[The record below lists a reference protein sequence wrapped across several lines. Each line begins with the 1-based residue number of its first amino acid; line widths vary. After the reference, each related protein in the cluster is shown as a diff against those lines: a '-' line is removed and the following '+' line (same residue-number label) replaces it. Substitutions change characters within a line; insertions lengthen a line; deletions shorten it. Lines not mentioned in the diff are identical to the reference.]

1 VRHTAAYDFQP
12 RSAVRSMLWS
22 IPSRERIEERHERLE
37 EHRIVQQAIDPAELL
52 RKPQQLR
59 RKYRLEQRRL
69 IAYGYQHDGF
79 NPF

>member
-52 RKPQQLR
+52 GSRNNS
-59 RKYRLEQRRL
+59 
-69 IAYGYQHDGF
+69 GGSTDSNSDG
-79 NPF
+79 